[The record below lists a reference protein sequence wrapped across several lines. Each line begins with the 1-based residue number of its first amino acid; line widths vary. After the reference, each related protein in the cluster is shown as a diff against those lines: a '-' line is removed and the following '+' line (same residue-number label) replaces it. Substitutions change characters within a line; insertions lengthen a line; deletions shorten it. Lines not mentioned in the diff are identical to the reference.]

1 MINVDRGDLITEM
14 KARKIQ
20 NSKTSIS
27 FGQEKVD
34 YISDTQFNLNKCI
47 GVTSP
52 AERATQATRIK
63 EMKKALTK
71 TNFCLGDE
79 SVEYLTNNQA
89 AMSNVKKHDTNGAK
103 QAFNGELLEAIKRSS
118 ISFGHEK
125 PDYQSVA
132 HEAMQPK
139 GAKNDFAG
147 EKARIQ
153 QMIATLRKHNFTL
166 GDERVDYTSD
176 YTSGFGN
183 LPIEAYFYAG
193 QQRPVI
199 RATINDNRA
208 CHFSL
213 GHDQIKYESNTA
225 SALNFVASQANG
237 SDVKLNLENAKK
249 MKAALQK
256 TSICIGDDVD
266 YM

>member
-1 MINVDRGDLITEM
+1 M

-34 YISDTQFNLNKCI
+34 YVSDTQYNLNKCI
-47 GVTSP
+47 GGSSP
-52 AERATQATRIK
+52 AERAAQATRIK
-63 EMKKALTK
+63 QMKKALTT

-89 AMSNVKKHDTNGAK
+89 AMLNVKKHDTNGAK

-118 ISFGHEK
+118 ISFGHE
-125 PDYQSVA
+125 PPNYQSIA
-132 HEAMQPK
+132 HEAMAPK
-139 GAKNDFAG
+139 GVKNDFAG
-147 EKARIQ
+147 EKAKVQ
-153 QMIATLRKHNFTL
+153 EMIATLRKHNFTL
-166 GDERVDYTSD
+166 GDEKVDYTSD
-176 YTSGFGN
+176 YTSGFGS
-183 LPIEAYFYAG
+183 LPIESYFYAG
-193 QQRPVI
+193 QQRPII

-213 GHDQIKYESNTA
+213 GHDPIKYESNTA
-225 SALNFVASQANG
+225 SALNYVASQANG
-237 SDVKLNLENAKK
+237 NDVKLNIENAKK

-256 TSICIGDDVD
+256 TSICIGNDEDF
-266 YM
+266 M